1 MAFRID
7 EESAMDLEAELKK
20 QPVPEEGNRYIDDAD
35 AAVELIAQL
44 IKNGQRKSDFFQKEV
59 EREINTIFSLFAEV
73 SIENKLVFYER
84 LMELA
89 AKLSEIQKVRK
100 IQNKA
105 VVSFGGKVSAG
116 KSRFI
121 NAISGIG
128 DTLPIGQE
136 TTTAIQT
143 YIIKADV
150 NAISVNSIDGYTLKI
165 SPEGLNAMA
174 HEFKDVYGFGLASF
188 VDSII
193 VESKDY
199 TLPSGIALLDT
210 PGYTKYDFESNS
222 KRVIS
227 DRERAYSQISASD
240 YLIWLVDIE
249 SGAIMEDDIQFM
261 ESLHLKTP
269 VLIVFT
275 KADLKEDKEI
285 AQIID
290 SAQETMTQSSVEF
303 FGITAYSASM
313 REEVN
318 GDKIDKF
325 FELALTNNVKTN
337 DILKAFDGIEK
348 NMRKE
353 IEKMINENK
362 KSSRSLFAYISRTD
376 RIMDIRTLTS
386 IWGEKN
392 QTGFELNGL
401 LRRYGERME
410 ALRTRFKTV
419 LGAGDLSND

>member
-1 MAFRID
+1 M
-7 EESAMDLEAELKK
+7 
-20 QPVPEEGNRYIDDAD
+20 
-35 AAVELIAQL
+35 
-44 IKNGQRKSDFFQKEV
+44 
-59 EREINTIFSLFAEV
+59 
-73 SIENKLVFYER
+73 
-84 LMELA
+84 
-89 AKLSEIQKVRK
+89 
-100 IQNKA
+100 
-105 VVSFGGKVSAG
+105 SAG

-249 SGAIMEDDIQFM
+249 SGTIMEDDIQFM

-392 QTGFELNGL
+392 QAGFELNGL